1 MNHQEKAR
9 EEAGTEAGSGGE
21 VVAPGA
27 MTEPITFETL
37 KDLARRGAVRVTL
50 KDGRS
55 FVVSGPSQF
64 WAPPEFN
71 VLYCAPFR
79 EGLFITRLDQVER
92 AEPVWPDEILLAD

>member
-9 EEAGTEAGSGGE
+9 EAAGPEAESGGE

-27 MTEPITFETL
+27 VTEPITLEAL
-37 KDLARRGAVRVTL
+37 RALDRRGAVRVTL

-55 FVVSGPSQF
+55 FVVSGPGQF

-71 VLYCAPFR
+71 VLYVAPFR
-79 EGLFITRLDQVER
+79 EGLFITRLDRVER
-92 AEPVWPDEILLAD
+92 EILLAG